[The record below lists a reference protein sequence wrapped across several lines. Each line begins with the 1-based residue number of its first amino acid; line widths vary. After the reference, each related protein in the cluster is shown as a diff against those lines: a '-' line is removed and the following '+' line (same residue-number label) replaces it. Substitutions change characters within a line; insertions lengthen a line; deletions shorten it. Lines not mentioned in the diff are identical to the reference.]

1 MSLLNDG
8 REPSSHRLT
17 AISRTTRDRDSQFAF
32 IADQYLNML
41 AKILGNRLART
52 LLWGGLG
59 AASGYGFARG
69 GLLLACY
76 MVDHTAWE
84 QIWAGWS
91 LVIFTIAYGITGAIY
106 GFTSARNG

>member
-1 MSLLNDG
+1 
-8 REPSSHRLT
+8 
-17 AISRTTRDRDSQFAF
+17 
-32 IADQYLNML
+32 ML
-41 AKILGNRLART
+41 AKILRNGLART
-52 LLWGGLG
+52 LLWGCLG
-59 AASGYGFARG
+59 AAAGYGFARG